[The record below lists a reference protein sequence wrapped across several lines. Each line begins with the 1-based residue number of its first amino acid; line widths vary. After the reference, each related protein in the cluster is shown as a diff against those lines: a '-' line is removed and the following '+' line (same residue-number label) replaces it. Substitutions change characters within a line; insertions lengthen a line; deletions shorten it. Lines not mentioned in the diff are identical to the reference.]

1 MIASWRY
8 KNVRVRQLSSTK
20 LNSRR
25 TLTQLLSPSAPSLR
39 LFLTTPLIL
48 HHQQGL
54 DFNQSGGDIGRVPK
68 EINQLLHAAAQLL
81 QCIKAADC
89 GGL

>member
-1 MIASWRY
+1 
-8 KNVRVRQLSSTK
+8 
-20 LNSRR
+20 
-25 TLTQLLSPSAPSLR
+25 
-39 LFLTTPLIL
+39 LTTPLIL